1 MDAKQRRTNT
11 LLKKGEKGEVVS
23 DGGDPGEGG
32 LTPWTLGGGEMM
44 RERKHNRGTYISRTR
59 CRSSLVCL
67 RPSIFPD
74 GTGRTETACAYEK
87 MWTSEFTFSE

>member
-1 MDAKQRRTNT
+1 
-11 LLKKGEKGEVVS
+11 
-23 DGGDPGEGG
+23 
-32 LTPWTLGGGEMM
+32 MM